1 MAAPADNHP
10 LHAALAGLALGT
22 AVRLR
27 PGQDLVV
34 TAPLEAAPLVRQLAA
49 LAYRRGARAVAC
61 VYEDPALVRARLA
74 EGSDAALDH
83 AAPWL
88 PQAVAEALRGG
99 AGLLRVLGPYP
110 ELLEGIAPARI
121 LRAHAGATHAEAPA
135 AGCALPFATAAWATR
150 VFPQLAPPQAVAR
163 LWQQLAE
170 ALRLDAPDPCAAW
183 HAHLTALAARR
194 AALQAQGFTA
204 LHLRDTHTDLR
215 VGLAPQAHWHGGEA
229 LPSLP
234 WEELGVALDGRSAQG
249 HVRFARPLALG
260 GTLVQGL
267 RAEFR
272 DGCATWITADSG
284 VAQAQ
289 GLFAAEATR
298 RLHAIGLVPASARVA
313 RQQTLFCVPLVDRQ
327 AASHL
332 GFGPAAALRIECMF
346 GSATTDI
353 DGLWADGRSAP
364 LMRGGEFVLAA

>member
-1 MAAPADNHP
+1 MAATADEQP
-10 LHAALAGLALGT
+10 PFAALAGLALGT
-22 AVRLR
+22 AVRLQ
-27 PGQDLVV
+27 PGQDLMV
-34 TAPLEAAPLVRQLAA
+34 TAPLEAAPLVRELAS

-61 VYEDPALVRARLA
+61 VYDDPALVRARLA

-88 PQAVAEALRGG
+88 PQAVAEALRSG
-99 AGLLRVLGPYP
+99 AGLLRVLGPCP
-110 ELLEGIAPARI
+110 DLLEGITPARI
-121 LRAHAGATHAEAPA
+121 LRAHAGAARADVPA
-135 AGCALPFATAAWATR
+135 GGCALPFATTAWATR
-150 VFPQLAPPQAVAR
+150 VLPQLAPAQAVAR
-163 LWQQLAE
+163 LWQQLSE
-170 ALRLDAPDPCAAW
+170 ALRLDAADPCAAW
-183 HAHLTALAARR
+183 REHLAALAARR
-194 AALQAQGFTA
+194 AALQAQGFTS
-204 LHLRDTHTDLR
+204 LHIRDAHTDLR
-215 VGLAPQAHWHGGEA
+215 VGLAPHACWHGGEA

-249 HVRFARPLALG
+249 HVRFVRPLALG

-284 VAQAQ
+284 TAQAQ

-298 RLHAIGLVPASARVA
+298 RLHAIGLVPTSSRVA
-313 RQQTLFCVPLVDRQ
+313 RQQTLFCVPLLDRQ

-332 GFGPAAALRIECMF
+332 GFGPAASLRIECMF

-364 LMRGGEFVLAA
+364 LVRGGEFVLGA